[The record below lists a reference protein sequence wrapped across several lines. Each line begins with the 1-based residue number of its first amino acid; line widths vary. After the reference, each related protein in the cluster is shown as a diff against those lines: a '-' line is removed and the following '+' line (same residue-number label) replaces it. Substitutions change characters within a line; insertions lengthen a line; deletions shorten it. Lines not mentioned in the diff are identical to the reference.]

1 MRGVFI
7 SYRQD
12 DAKPWA
18 LLLRQDLVQA
28 FGEECVFLD
37 KDTLHAGNWR
47 EQIGEALDR
56 SGVAL
61 VVIGRRWLTSADD
74 RGQRRLDTP
83 DDVHRHEI
91 ASALARKD
99 VTVIPVVVD
108 GASVPSAESLPSDI
122 RTLSDQQAREISDN
136 NARRKLDLDAL
147 IADIERATGMQAKR
161 SEPRLRAS
169 FTVGVAVAVGLGVA
183 LLLLLA
189 TVNRGAWR
197 PFTQGR
203 SEVAAHSSVEADG
216 RQLFA
221 AINPAA
227 VRIESDGG
235 FVGSGLFITG
245 SGVVLTTAYLAER
258 LNKQNI
264 HVKLSTGSRVL
275 ARLVKVDRA
284 EDLAWLEADVIETVV
299 PLALASDAVSQGDH
313 VIAVVQS
320 PDEEWLGVTGKV
332 TRIGVATALGEGRIE
347 VDIAESVG
355 RLGSPVTNTRGEL
368 VGLIQGSYK
377 DRPGYAF
384 LIPASTIRLLLGKR
398 TP

>member
-47 EQIGEALDR
+47 EQIDEALDS

-74 RGQRRLDTP
+74 RGQRRLDAP
-83 DDVHRHEI
+83 GDVHRQEI
-91 ASALARKD
+91 ASALSRKD

-108 GASVPSAESLPSDI
+108 GASVPSAESLPPDI

-136 NARRKLDLDAL
+136 NARRQLDLRAL
-147 IADIERATGMQAKR
+147 IADIERATGMTAR
-161 SEPRLRAS
+161 GSEPRLRTRLKIAA
-169 FTVGVAVAVGLGVA
+169 AVAVGLGVA
-183 LLLLLA
+183 ILALLA
-189 TVNRGAWR
+189 TLNRGIWR
-197 PFTQGR
+197 PSSQGR
-203 SEVAAHSSVEADG
+203 SDATANANVEADN
-216 RQLFA
+216 RQLFK
-221 AINPAA
+221 AIDPAA

-235 FVGSGLFITG
+235 FVGSGLFVSG

-264 HVKLSTGSRVL
+264 QVKLSTGSRVR
-275 ARLVKVDRA
+275 ARLVKIAQA
-284 EDLAWLEADVIETVV
+284 EDLALLETDIVEKVV
-299 PLALASDAVSQGDH
+299 PLGLASGAVSQGDG
-313 VIAVVQS
+313 VLAVVQS

-332 TRIGVATALGEGRIE
+332 TRVGVATPMGEGRIE
-347 VDIAESVG
+347 VDIAESIG
-355 RLGSPVTNTRGEL
+355 RLGSPVMNTRGEL
-368 VGLIQGSYK
+368 IGLIQGSYK

-384 LIPASTIRLLLGKR
+384 LVPVSTIRSLLAK
-398 TP
+398 